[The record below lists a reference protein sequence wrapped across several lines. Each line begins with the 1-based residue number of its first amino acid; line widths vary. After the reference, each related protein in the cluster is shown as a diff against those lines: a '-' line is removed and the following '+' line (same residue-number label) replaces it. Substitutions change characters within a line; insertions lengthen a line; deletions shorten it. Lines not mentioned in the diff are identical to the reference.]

1 MFCNLLKLQTQHLH
15 MVVKMK
21 LRRNKKKIVENVLPE
36 DIERVEVTIEKV
48 VTPKKATIDEV
59 VEVTNMEQTKD
70 VSQDG
75 ND

>member
-1 MFCNLLKLQTQHLH
+1 MRLK
-15 MVVKMK
+15 K
-21 LRRNKKKIVENVLPE
+21 NKKKIVENVLPE
-36 DIERVEVTIEKV
+36 EIKKVEVTIEKV
-48 VTPKKATIDEV
+48 VTPKKATLDEV

>member
-1 MFCNLLKLQTQHLH
+1 
-15 MVVKMK
+15 MK
-21 LRRNKKKIVENVLPE
+21 LKRNKKKIVENVLPE
-36 DIERVEVTIEKV
+36 DIKKVEVTIEKV

-70 VSQDG
+70 VSQNG

>member
-1 MFCNLLKLQTQHLH
+1 MRLK
-15 MVVKMK
+15 K
-21 LRRNKKKIVENVLPE
+21 NKKKIVENVLPE
-36 DIERVEVTIEKV
+36 DIKKVEVTIEKV

-70 VSQDG
+70 VSQNG

>member
-1 MFCNLLKLQTQHLH
+1 
-15 MVVKMK
+15 MK
-21 LRRNKKKIVENVLPE
+21 LRKNKKKIVENVLPE
-36 DIERVEVTIEKV
+36 DIKKVEVTIEKV

-70 VSQDG
+70 VSQNG

>member
-1 MFCNLLKLQTQHLH
+1 
-15 MVVKMK
+15 MK
-21 LRRNKKKIVENVLPE
+21 LKRNKKKIVENVLPE
-36 DIERVEVTIEKV
+36 DIKKVEVTIEKV

>member
-1 MFCNLLKLQTQHLH
+1 
-15 MVVKMK
+15 MK
-21 LRRNKKKIVENVLPE
+21 LKRNKKKIVENVLPE
-36 DIERVEVTIEKV
+36 DIEKVEVTIEKV

-70 VSQDG
+70 VSQNE

>member
-1 MFCNLLKLQTQHLH
+1 MRLK
-15 MVVKMK
+15 K
-21 LRRNKKKIVENVLPE
+21 NKKKIVENVLPE
-36 DIERVEVTIEKV
+36 DIKKVEVTIEKV

>member
-1 MFCNLLKLQTQHLH
+1 
-15 MVVKMK
+15 MK
-21 LRRNKKKIVENVLPE
+21 LKRNKKKIVENVLPE
-36 DIERVEVTIEKV
+36 DIEKVEVTIEKV

-70 VSQDG
+70 VSQNG

>member
-1 MFCNLLKLQTQHLH
+1 
-15 MVVKMK
+15 MK
-21 LRRNKKKIVENVLPE
+21 LKKNKKKIVENVLPE
-36 DIERVEVTIEKV
+36 DIKKVEVTIEKV
-48 VTPKKATIDEV
+48 VTPKKATLDEV

>member
-1 MFCNLLKLQTQHLH
+1 MVIKMRLK
-15 MVVKMK
+15 K
-21 LRRNKKKIVENVLPE
+21 NKKKIVENVLPE
-36 DIERVEVTIEKV
+36 DIKKVEVTIEKV

>member
-1 MFCNLLKLQTQHLH
+1 
-15 MVVKMK
+15 MK
-21 LRRNKKKIVENVLPE
+21 LKRNKKKIVENVLPE
-36 DIERVEVTIEKV
+36 ELEKVEVTIEKV

-70 VSQDG
+70 VSQNG

>member
-1 MFCNLLKLQTQHLH
+1 MRLK
-15 MVVKMK
+15 KNK
-21 LRRNKKKIVENVLPE
+21 NKKKIVENVLPE
-36 DIERVEVTIEKV
+36 EIEKVEVTIEKV

>member
-1 MFCNLLKLQTQHLH
+1 
-15 MVVKMK
+15 MK
-21 LRRNKKKIVENVLPE
+21 LKRNKKKIVENVLPE
-36 DIERVEVTIEKV
+36 DIKKVEVTIEKV
-48 VTPKKATIDEV
+48 VTPKKATLDEV

>member
-1 MFCNLLKLQTQHLH
+1 
-15 MVVKMK
+15 MK
-21 LRRNKKKIVENVLPE
+21 LKRNKKKIVENILPE
-36 DIERVEVTIEKV
+36 EIKKVEVTIEKV

-70 VSQDG
+70 VSQNG